1 MTGFINDFVNEIAI
15 NLRDRYKT
23 GFPILKELVQNAD
36 DAGAKSVAF
45 GYHTGH
51 DAADHMLLKG
61 PALWVLNDGK
71 FKSSDKQAILSFGL
85 SAKAGDSGVIGK
97 FGLGMK
103 SVFHLC
109 EGFFYIAGHDGR
121 LTCDFL
127 NPWRVSSYQCS
138 EMHQQWETVTLKDE
152 MCLEAVARSQ
162 PEVSS
167 ERDWFLLWVPLRKRS
182 HVPRDSQRPTA
193 PIIARFP
200 GDGQTDDLDFFSDPD
215 TDQRIAGLLPLLRN
229 LDQVRFAGADMR
241 ESFLVALKSTPPER
255 RLDHRTDGIQICGV
269 VSDDR
274 QRSGDMQFLVR
285 QRVPALDQPFNSL
298 RGASTWPM
306 SMVSTELGTREPR
319 PDKAFVES
327 AVMFSHADK
336 RVGRLDLQWA
346 VFLPAEEQRFRY
358 EAQIPESSREYRMVL
373 HGQFFV
379 DAGRRGIADMDA
391 LHEAYDA
398 LPENAAQHLV
408 LRQWNQALAQEV
420 VLPEIL
426 PALSEYVKFATLKN
440 DEIAAL
446 TASIANCSAAGD
458 GGSKISF
465 FMNFQQFICKRFS
478 WILRLK
484 RRGRDWS
491 LVDANEEQILC
502 IPVTPPGDP
511 ERPWRTLPGLAT
523 LTGYAFAA
531 AGAPSLSN
539 GEATW
544 RPELLL
550 VALKDIDLDIL
561 KNEVDLDYFASF
573 LELEAA
579 KFVKASD
586 VQDALVNIL
595 RKGLLRVSLTEVR
608 KNRKIFKRIVQMLS
622 PDRIF
627 AFGPKDHHAKGAIP
641 EAIYRVL
648 LNTATK
654 ALAVPGDLGPDGVT
668 TGPSDEDLIAWLVA
682 LDRHDSATSK
692 HGDVNISQF
701 LDTAELV
708 IRASGDD
715 ERQLTLLRKCR
726 RLRVLRAVKSADAAV
741 VAVSLE
747 DLVDSHGQG
756 WLFRVGYGDSPLGS
770 TSTLA
775 RALPE
780 IQVLVVRA
788 TVASYVSGLLNLNL
802 SSIPRSDDV
811 TALLRVA
818 GAQLTPI
825 LLGDVTCRAMLLAL
839 VANAKL
845 DDPLVVRGVR
855 YLLHG
860 SVEHYLDNDSLWK
873 DPVGQKSPWVRLWKM
888 VHESPWQIL
897 ADTLC
902 SSIPDKCAQALNIK
916 AVDEVSVLKRLT
928 VCQDFSRV
936 DSAQF
941 TDEEIDLILGRVVE
955 ARPWQLLPL
964 HRDFNGNR
972 AALDNECFL
981 EQNPALPT
989 GFDHT
994 VRFIQPSTAPDH
1006 LRQQQKLLRT
1016 WNAKTA
1022 ATIVLASKN
1031 AGQYWSYLMDLL
1043 KVDPYFVDENFRGW
1057 YEVEWLPLINKRF
1070 IALNSLIYI
1079 KNLNG
1084 EIRDL
1089 ARCCDYA
1096 YATPDDLVSELQ
1108 DHPAF
1113 YLMKAQ
1119 VSSGEEA
1126 LPVLGQLMSEAN
1138 LSIGAS
1144 ALLCYRDLQKHM
1156 STLASI
1162 DLLPAWGLIERATVA
1177 TSFDAVEKHLIPEV
1191 TKQISFEVCEKV
1203 LNRIPDLA
1211 GPNLVNA
1218 VFCLYLRE
1226 WRNCTIELTLKKK
1239 GLGRLKLLSKA
1250 AIWVPAAELVAGVNG
1265 LMPEFVID
1273 DRQFEVLGDLA
1284 VDNRSTPNLDSSA
1297 SRDSDGEAVGQE
1309 LFKALEVYFEPLISS
1324 GVKPYVGAVTGLFGE
1339 TVIPLAKTWL
1349 EPIGYDDYLT
1359 KLGWQDPGYEDSGER
1374 RVKWMGNK
1382 TVDQALSTLKI
1393 RLEILNGSHVS
1404 ARSLTGASVQVRL
1417 ALENE
1422 IETLFIRPN
1431 WEGGYRC
1438 TVIMRPVI
1446 GMLDKEAKQQREI
1459 LIRTAEGLLKDLYNQ
1474 QQANLSELS
1483 ALAGEAD
1490 QITLDVARTLILEG
1504 LPQSLRS
1511 LPGILKNN
1519 KLAQALADLDGRRR
1533 DLASARRA
1541 GRARLDGATDNLE
1554 AARAALAELVES
1566 DKEVQNAVLG
1576 GIKGRVAHNQ
1586 YEVSSIPFEI
1596 FQNADDAVSEMQ
1608 LIQKTD
1614 DRPEFDSISI
1624 GQLWVQSSDKTIRL
1638 VHWGRPINYA
1648 GRVENRRPDF
1658 ANDLERML
1666 MLGASAKDENEGVT
1680 GKFGLGFKSV
1690 FLASSNPR
1698 VWSGDL
1704 CFEVLAGCLPG
1715 KWRASSAIKQ
1725 FYQVVQTPDKR
1736 GLRPTIIELSLNSE
1750 VGVSE
1755 VMVRFA
1761 GLAGL
1766 LPVFAHK
1773 LRCVVVDDKSHSWQ
1787 PRSLRLKGSELI
1799 EVGSVSIPVAGGWV
1813 QSRILVFRV
1822 ASGSAVLRI
1831 GSDGIEEF
1839 DRNAQPVVPGI
1850 WVTAPTRGA
1859 PARGVLLNASFQI
1872 DTGRA
1877 TLAMGRSKEINTA
1890 LTRSLAKE
1898 VSRGLIEL
1906 QIDSEANWLATA
1918 AQLGCSPSVSV
1929 AGFWYSLWDVLLSDT
1944 PGQDSAI
1951 DAVLLDMFA
1960 CALFCNV
1967 VKETGRVPNGLR
1979 DESAALVDV
1988 EKVRLSINVSYL
2000 ASAVPT
2006 LRNWSQFT
2014 DKYPID
2020 CWCTKTVFDWLVRAG
2035 VIDDGSLPSIGVA
2048 EVVSVLTDGRLLSTA
2063 VSCLAAVLRAWPSNL
2078 GEDLQWRQKLEP
2090 ILLQSAAGTWE
2101 QARLLIR
2108 GDGPELEL
2116 VKRFAPKEVL
2126 LHPDYE
2132 LASKEFQFVD
2142 EYLLP
2147 WHADP
2152 SSLAVW
2158 CLAAYEDDART
2169 AVAEWLVR
2177 NIYEPIIYVLRPQRD
2192 LGGWLFELT
2201 VESPFLLGLSSEE
2214 RGLLI
2219 TKLQL
2224 IAVPPPPF
2232 SSNLDLES
2240 IYDWWSNR
2248 GSYWLSEYDKRL
2260 WPSSFDRQ
2268 ALTAEPYDRSA
2279 WMTLFSMGLFRR
2291 YGRVTDQ
2298 QHRGFL
2304 DFLSRKGWWDTICKV
2319 QPEEGA
2325 EAWMNILREYGEAQ
2339 QLDTLYEQWMDS
2351 FPRMYRIARWLD
2363 TYVHLFQTLDLRD
2376 SVLAKFLLSPAS
2388 DTSLSGSGLEAPT
2401 LSGML
2406 RLGQHL
2412 VIREL
2417 LRLGVL
2423 KSDIARQQAFAPQ
2436 SAVLDLMHRLGYDG
2450 LSSSNDIYDALEGAL
2465 GQDKFCF
2472 EGAFDIPLQ
2481 LIISNAKACGE
2492 AEDWAQYG
2500 CLMGSGD
2507 SSEQEDNLDD

>member
-1 MTGFINDFVNEIAI
+1 MPGFSTDYVNQIAI

-36 DAGAKSVAF
+36 DAGAKSLSF
-45 GYHTGH
+45 GYHAGH
-51 DAADHMLLKG
+51 QAADHMLLKG

-71 FKSSDKQAILSFGL
+71 FKASDQQAIRSFGL
-85 SAKAGDSGVIGK
+85 NAKAGDAGVIGK

-109 EGFFYIAGHDGR
+109 ESFFYLASHDGK
-121 LTCDFL
+121 LTRDFL
-127 NPWRVSSYQCS
+127 NPWYADDHECS
-138 EMHQQWETVTLKDE
+138 EMHQQWETITGKDE
-152 MCLEAVARSQ
+152 ECLKEVALAQ
-162 PEVSS
+162 PEVSN
-167 ERDWFLLWVPLRKRS
+167 ERNWFLLWVPLRKRS
-182 HVPRDSQRPTA
+182 HVPQYAERPMA
-193 PIIARFP
+193 PIIERYP
-200 GDGQTDDLDFFSDPD
+200 GDNAEEDLDFFSDPL

-229 LDQVRFAGADMR
+229 LEQVRFAGAEMR
-241 ESFLVALKSTPPER
+241 EPFLVKLKSTPSEQ
-255 RLDHRTDGIQICGV
+255 RLDHSTDELQICGL
-269 VSDDR
+269 VSDDSQNSGHFHFLAR
-274 QRSGDMQFLVR
+274 QRMAGHIF
-285 QRVPALDQPFNSL
+285 PFDSL
-298 RGASTWPM
+298 RNARTWPS
-306 SMVSTELGTREPR
+306 SMVITEPGRPREPR
-319 PDKAFVES
+319 PDKASAEA
-327 AVMFSHADK
+327 AVMFAHADN
-336 RVGRLDLQWA
+336 RSGQLDLQWA
-346 VFLPAEEQRFRY
+346 VFLPTEEQRFSY
-358 EAQIPESSREYRMVL
+358 KALIPGSSREYRMVL

-391 LHEAYDA
+391 LHETYDA

-408 LRQWNQALAQEV
+408 LRQWNQALAQLV

-446 TASIANCSAAGD
+446 TESIANCSAAGD

-465 FMNFQQFICKRFS
+465 FVNFQQFICKRFS

-484 RRGRDWS
+484 KGGRDWA

-502 IPVTPPGDP
+502 IPVTPSGDP

-550 VALKDIDLDIL
+550 LALKDIDLDIL

-586 VQDALVNIL
+586 VQDALVDIL

-627 AFGPKDHHAKGAIP
+627 AFGPKDHQAKSAIP
-641 EAIYRVL
+641 EAIYRAL
-648 LNTATK
+648 LNTATR
-654 ALAVPGDLGPDGVT
+654 ALPVPGDLGPDGVT
-668 TGPSDEDLIAWLVA
+668 TGPLDEDLIAWLVA
-682 LDRHDSATSK
+682 LDRHDSAISK
-692 HGDVNISQF
+692 HGAVNISQF

-708 IRASGDD
+708 IRASGN
-715 ERQLTLLRKCR
+715 EESQLTLLRQCR
-726 RLRVLRAVKSADAAV
+726 RLRVLRAVKGSDSAMA
-741 VAVSLE
+741 AVSLE
-747 DLVDSHGQG
+747 ELVNSHERG
-756 WLFRVGYGDSPLGS
+756 WLFRGGYGDSPLGS

-780 IQVLVVRA
+780 TQVLVVSA
-788 TVASYVSGLLNLNL
+788 TVASYVRGLLNLNP
-802 SSIPRSDDV
+802 SSIPKSDDV

-818 GAQLTPI
+818 GAQLTPP
-825 LLGDVTCRAMLLAL
+825 LLGNVNCRANLLAL

-845 DDPLVVRGVR
+845 DDSIVIRGVR

-860 SVEHYLDNDSLWK
+860 SVEHYLGNDSLWK

-897 ADTLC
+897 TDILC

-941 TDEEIDLILGRVVE
+941 TGEEIDLILGRVVE

-964 HRDFNGNR
+964 HRDFNGNCL
-972 AALDNECFL
+972 ALDDECFL
-981 EQNPALPT
+981 DRNPALPT
-989 GFDHT
+989 GFDHM

-1006 LRQQQKLLRT
+1006 SRQQQKLLRA
-1016 WNAKTA
+1016 WDAKNASS
-1022 ATIVLASKN
+1022 IVLSSKN
-1031 AGQYWSYLMDLL
+1031 AGQYWPYLMDLL
-1043 KVDPYFVDENFRGW
+1043 KADPEFVDKNFRCW

-1070 IALNSLIYI
+1070 IALSSLIYI

-1089 ARCCDYA
+1089 AQRCDFA

-1113 YLMKAQ
+1113 YLLRAQ
-1119 VSSGEEA
+1119 VSCGEEA

-1144 ALLCYRDLQKHM
+1144 ALLCYRDLQKYM

-1203 LNRIPDLA
+1203 LHRIPDLA
-1211 GPNLVNA
+1211 GPNLVNE

-1226 WRNCTIELTLKKK
+1226 WRNSTDESKLKKK
-1239 GLGRLKLLSKA
+1239 LVRLKLLSKA

-1284 VDNRSTPNLDSSA
+1284 VDNRSTPNLDSSS
-1297 SRDSDGEAVGQE
+1297 SRGSEGEAVGQE

-1324 GVKPYVGAVTGLFGE
+1324 SVKPYVGAVTGLFGE
-1339 TVIPLAKTWL
+1339 AVSPLAKSWL

-1359 KLGWQDPGYEDSGER
+1359 KLGWQDPGYEDSLER
-1374 RVKWMGNK
+1374 RLKWMGNK
-1382 TVDQALSTLKI
+1382 TVTQALSTLKI
-1393 RLEILNGSHVS
+1393 RLEVLSGSHVTVQS
-1404 ARSLTGASVQVRL
+1404 VTGISVQVRL

-1422 IETLFIRPN
+1422 IETLFIKSDS
-1431 WEGGYRC
+1431 WDGHRC
-1438 TVIMRPVI
+1438 RVLMRPVI
-1446 GMLDKEAKQQREI
+1446 GMLDKETKQQREI
-1459 LIRTAEGLLKDLYNQ
+1459 LIKTAEGLLKDLYNQ

-1511 LPGILKNN
+1511 LTGILRNK
-1519 KLAQALADLDGRRR
+1519 KLAQALVDLDDRRR
-1533 DLASARRA
+1533 DHASAKRA
-1541 GRARLDGATDNLE
+1541 SRSKADGATDNLE
-1554 AARAALAELVES
+1554 AARVALAELVES
-1566 DKEVQNAVLG
+1566 DKEVQNAVLA
-1576 GIKGRVAHNQ
+1576 GIKGRVSHNQ

-1608 LIQKTD
+1608 LLQTTD
-1614 DRPEFDSISI
+1614 HRPAFDTLAI
-1624 GQLWVQSSDKTIRL
+1624 GQLWMQSTDKVIRL
-1638 VHWGRPINYA
+1638 AHWGRPINYA
-1648 GRVENRRPDF
+1648 GRLANRRPEF
-1658 ANDLERML
+1658 TNDLERML
-1666 MLGASAKDENEGVT
+1666 MLGASAKDESEDVT

-1715 KWRASSAIKQ
+1715 KWRASAAIKQ
-1725 FYQVVQTPDKR
+1725 FYQLVQTPDKR
-1736 GLRPTIIELSLNSE
+1736 GLRPTIIELPLNSE
-1750 VGVSE
+1750 ASVSE
-1755 VMVRFA
+1755 VTARFA

-1766 LPVFAHK
+1766 LPVFARK
-1773 LRCVVVDDKSHSWQ
+1773 LRCVVVDDKSHSWL

-1822 ASGSAVLRI
+1822 TSGSAVLRI
-1831 GSDGIEEF
+1831 GSAGIEEF
-1839 DRNAQPVVPGI
+1839 DRNAQPAVPGI

-1877 TLAMGRSKEINTA
+1877 TLAMGRSKEVNTA
-1890 LTRSLAKE
+1890 LTRSLANE
-1898 VSRGLIEL
+1898 VSRGLTEL
-1906 QIDSEANWLATA
+1906 LIYSEANWLALA
-1918 AQLGCSPSVSV
+1918 GELGCSPSVSV
-1929 AGFWYSLWDVLLSDT
+1929 AGFWHSLWDALLSDA
-1944 PGQDSAI
+1944 PGHDSAV
-1951 DAVLLDMFA
+1951 DAFLLDMFA
-1960 CALFCNV
+1960 RALFCNV
-1967 VKETGRVPNGLR
+1967 VKETGRVPNGMR

-1988 EKVRLSINVSYL
+1988 EKLSLSVNLSYL
-2000 ASAVPT
+2000 ASAVPS
-2006 LRNWSQFT
+2006 LRNWAQFT

-2020 CWCTKTVFDWLVRAG
+2020 CWCTKTVFDWLVRTE
-2035 VIDDGSLPSIGVA
+2035 VFESDRIPPLGVA
-2048 EVVSVLTDGRLLSTA
+2048 EVVGVLNDGHLPCTDIPF
-2063 VSCLAAVLRAWPSNL
+2063 LATILRAWPSNV
-2078 GEDLQWRQKLEP
+2078 GEGQQWRERLGLTSLRSYSDSWTP
-2090 ILLQSAAGTWE
+2090 
-2101 QARLLIR
+2101 ARLLIR
-2108 GDGPELEL
+2108 GDSLESDL
-2116 VKRFAPKEVL
+2116 LRRFAPKEAI

-2132 LASKEFQFVD
+2132 VD
-2142 EYLLP
+2142 SLDFKYVEQYLP
-2147 WHADP
+2147 QWQPDRG
-2152 SSLAVW
+2152 SLARW
-2158 CLAAYEDDART
+2158 CLAAIDEDAKA
-2169 AVAEWLVR
+2169 AVAEWLIP
-2177 NIYEPIIYVLRPQRD
+2177 NIYSDEPVIVTLRHQRY

-2201 VESPFLLGLSSEE
+2201 EKSQALLNLSLPERQLLLTKLGLVPDDSPDPNDGEADLSFTSIARWWSE
-2214 RGLLI
+2214 RG
-2219 TKLQL
+2219 
-2224 IAVPPPPF
+2224 
-2232 SSNLDLES
+2232 SH
-2240 IYDWWSNR
+2240 
-2248 GSYWLSEYDKRL
+2248 WLAEFDKRL
-2260 WPSSFDRQ
+2260 WPSRFDRL
-2268 ALTAEPYDRSA
+2268 ALKAEPYDRSA
-2279 WMTLFSMGLFRR
+2279 WMTLFSMGLFRS

-2304 DFLSRKGWWDTICKV
+2304 EFLSNKGWWGTICNV
-2319 QPEEGA
+2319 RPEDGA
-2325 EAWMNILREYGEAQ
+2325 EAWMRILREYGEAQ
-2339 QLDTLYEQWMDS
+2339 QTDTIYELWMDS

-2363 TYVHLFQTLDLRD
+2363 TYVQLFQTLDLRE
-2376 SVLAKFLLSPAS
+2376 SVQADFLLSPAS
-2388 DTSLSGSGLEAPT
+2388 DSSLSGSGLEAPT

-2417 LRLGVL
+2417 LRLKVL
-2423 KSDIARQQAFAPQ
+2423 KSDVACQQAFAPR
-2436 SAVLDLMHRLGYDG
+2436 SAVLALMSSLGRDH
-2450 LSSSNDIYDALEGAL
+2450 LSTSRDIYEALVDEL
-2465 GQDKFCF
+2465 GEDEACF
-2472 EGAFDIPLQ
+2472 GGSYDIPLQ
-2481 LIISNAKACGE
+2481 LIASDEE
-2492 AEDWAQYG
+2492 ARSEAVRWAQNG
-2500 CLMGSGD
+2500 
-2507 SSEQEDNLDD
+2507 